1 MGNDAL
7 IEAIRR
13 GDVGEVKALL
23 AAGACVD
30 VHSVEQEWTPL
41 CHAAG
46 RGDLEMVELLVEAGA
61 DIAATGRDYRTPYN
75 IAVAGGHVAIAQ
87 YLTARGGR
95 PGDQR
100 PYCRAYSVRELRA
113 FPAWPT
119 AEGDGD
125 AVVFVHQDLTVTR
138 SMFHGD
144 DVLLADDSPAWW
156 SFCHD
161 VLRFQPPDDLDLI

>member
-1 MGNDAL
+1 MGNEAL

-23 AAGACVD
+23 AAGARVD
-30 VHSVEQEWTPL
+30 VHGVEQEWTPL

-46 RGDLEMVELLVEAGA
+46 GGDLAMVELLVEAGA
-61 DIAATGRDYRTPYN
+61 DIAATGRDRRTPYD
-75 IAVAGGHVAIAQ
+75 IAVAAGHVAIVQ
-87 YLTARGGR
+87 YLTDRGR
-95 PGDQR
+95 PRDQR

-113 FPAWPT
+113 FPAWPA

-125 AVVFVHQDLTVTR
+125 AYVFVHQDLTVTR

-144 DVLLADDSPAWW
+144 DVLLADYTPAWS
-156 SFCHD
+156 SFCRD